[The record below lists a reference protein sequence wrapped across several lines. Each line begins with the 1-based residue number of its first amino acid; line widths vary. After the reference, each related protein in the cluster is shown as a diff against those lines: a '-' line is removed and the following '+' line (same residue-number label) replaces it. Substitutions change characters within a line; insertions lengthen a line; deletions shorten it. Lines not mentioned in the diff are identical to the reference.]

1 MTKTIL
7 ITGASTGIG
16 RATALL
22 FAQKGWNVAATMRN
36 LDKGKDLLQHPNIRL
51 FRLDVMEPQSIA
63 EALKACT
70 AAFGA
75 IDVIHNN
82 AGYGLVGAFEAF
94 TPAQI
99 QKQFE
104 TNVFGVMNV
113 TREILPY
120 FRERQRGLIITSS
133 SMGGLVTFPLWS
145 VYHSTKW
152 AVEGFL
158 ESLQY
163 ELRPF
168 NIRVKNIEPGS
179 TRTNFETSIDFVTSA
194 PYADYT
200 LKVNKTMLDSYK
212 NAPTGETVAKQV
224 WNAATDDTTTLRY
237 PVGGQ
242 SRFILLA
249 RKFLPNSW
257 FFGIVRRSVEKD
269 VR

>member
-22 FAQKGWNVAATMRN
+22 FAKKGWNVAATMRN
-36 LDKGKDLLQHPNIRL
+36 LDKGKDLLTHSNIRL
-51 FRLDVMEPQSIA
+51 FKLDVMDPKSIS
-63 EALKACT
+63 EAFDACRKT
-70 AAFGA
+70 FGA

-94 TPAQI
+94 TRQQI

-120 FRERQRGLIITSS
+120 FRERKAGLIITSS

-158 ESLQY
+158 ESLHY

-179 TRTNFETSIDFVTSA
+179 TRTDFETSIEFVTSA
-194 PYADYT
+194 PYEDYSS
-200 LKVNKTMLDSYK
+200 KVNQTMLDSYK
-212 NAPTGETVAKQV
+212 NAPSGDLVAEKV
-224 WNAATDDTTTLRY
+224 WIAATDNSTTLRY

-249 RKFLPNSW
+249 RKFLPNNW
-257 FFGIVRRSVEKD
+257 FFRIVRNSVEKG